1 MFSGCPCV
9 RACVCACVRVCVR
22 ACVRAS
28 VRPVLARL
36 KENHWVD
43 FHQNFT
49 SEPSRDV
56 LDLIRFWP
64 YKVNFH
70 GNGGAIYGEIC
81 LFSMISRLWAVPSPP
96 KFYQ

>member
-1 MFSGCPCV
+1 M
-9 RACVCACVRVCVR
+9 
-22 ACVRAS
+22 
-28 VRPVLARL
+28 RPVLVLARL
-36 KENHWVD
+36 KENYWTD
-43 FHQNFT
+43 FHQIF

-81 LFSMISRLWAVPSPP
+81 LFSMISQLWMVQFPP